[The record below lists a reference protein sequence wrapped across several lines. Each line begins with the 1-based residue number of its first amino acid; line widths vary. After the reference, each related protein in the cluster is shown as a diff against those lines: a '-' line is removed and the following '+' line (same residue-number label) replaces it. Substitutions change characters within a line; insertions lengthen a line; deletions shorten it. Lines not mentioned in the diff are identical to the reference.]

1 MKLLYAI
8 KYATGKV
15 EQHRRSAPQIQKL
28 IASGKV
34 IDARVVVTFTPEQ
47 QAHILAVKGLPCTV
61 CGKAAPSEAHHCGT
75 GMGRRKD
82 HAKVI
87 PVCQDCHISRPGGEC
102 LLSRREWEREYGT
115 EDYHLQ
121 KTEIFL
127 QRRVCP

>member
-15 EQHRRSAPQIQKL
+15 EQHRRSAAQIQKL

-34 IDARVVVTFTPEQ
+34 I
-47 QAHILAVKGLPCTV
+47 
-61 CGKAAPSEAHHCGT
+61 GKAAPSEAHHCGT